1 MKVAPL
7 SFLETVIIMQHY
19 LNHMYAPFFSQ
30 PILFQLNVECGANK
44 STGFIIAR
52 VFFFGVSPAFLESP
66 TPHHLRQGGSSERR
80 QERTD
85 AGWFSYREN
94 AELWLKNLRVK
105 K

>member
-1 MKVAPL
+1 
-7 SFLETVIIMQHY
+7 MQRY
-19 LNHMYAPFFSQ
+19 LNHMYAPIFSQ

-44 STGFIIAR
+44 STGFVIAR
-52 VFFFGVSPAFLESP
+52 SFFFFLQFLRHSFSL

-80 QERTD
+80 QKRTD